1 MVKVRGYTDNDYE
14 DLRQNLQDAGL
25 NNINWDS
32 REILQKKI
40 EAAPDSILVA
50 EDDGKV
56 VGNVYL
62 VEDPWNSFIFRL
74 SVREDYR
81 DKGIGT
87 LLMQEAE
94 ARLKSKGVSRVSVL
108 VRDSELE
115 RLTGFYGDH
124 GYIPMHPNHKVF
136 TKSLES

>member
-1 MVKVRGYTDNDYE
+1 MVKVREYSDNDYE

-56 VGNVYL
+56 VGNVY
-62 VEDPWNSFIFRL
+62 VIEDKWNSFLFRL
-74 SVREDYR
+74 AVRESYR
-81 DKGIGT
+81 DKELGPF
-87 LLMQEAE
+87 LCRKPKLD
-94 ARLKSKGVSRVSVL
+94 SKAK
-108 VRDSELE
+108 E
-115 RLTGFYGDH
+115 
-124 GYIPMHPNHKVF
+124 
-136 TKSLES
+136 